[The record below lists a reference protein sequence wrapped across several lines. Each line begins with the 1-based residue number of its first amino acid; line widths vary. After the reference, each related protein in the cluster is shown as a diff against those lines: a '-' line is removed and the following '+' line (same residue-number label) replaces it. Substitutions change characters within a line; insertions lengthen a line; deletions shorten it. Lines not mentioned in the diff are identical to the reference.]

1 MWTTVL
7 SALLTPTVAVFG
19 IWIAYRQWR
28 TTQDK
33 LKLDLF
39 DRRLAIYQ
47 AAQRYL
53 TGVMTSGRT
62 SNEVEFAMLQE
73 TRGAK
78 WLLNADIDGYLRKT
92 LWERATKLNCLQSE
106 LEGLGVGEERS
117 ANISETRDIKNWMA
131 TQLTVLDEKFAPFL
145 MLRH

>member
-7 SALLTPTVAVFG
+7 SALLTPIVAIFG

-28 TTQDK
+28 TAQNK

-39 DRRLAIYQ
+39 DRRLAIYE
-47 AAQRYL
+47 AVQRYL
-53 TGVMTSGRT
+53 GGVMVSGKT
-62 SNEVEFAMLQE
+62 SNEAEFIMLRE

-78 WLLNADIDGYLRKT
+78 WLLNADIDHYLSKT

-106 LEGLGVGEERS
+106 LEGLGVGAERS
-117 ANISETRDIKNWMA
+117 TNVTESRDIKEWMRK
-131 TQLTVLDEKFAPFL
+131 QHSVLDEKFAPFL